1 MSNQTIAA
9 ACIEAL
15 GRVIY
20 GKEPQIREILLALLA
35 GGHVL
40 LEDIPGVGKTRL
52 ARAFARVM
60 GLEYRRVQFTPD
72 LMPSD
77 LTGFSVW
84 RRDQEQFV
92 YQKGSVFCNL
102 LLADELNRTSPRTQ
116 SALLEAMEERQ
127 VTVEGVTRPLPEPF
141 FVIATQNPF
150 GSAGTQPLPPAQL
163 DRFLVS
169 LSLGYPDRESELALV
184 NAPADEARLAALPAL
199 LTAHALQAL
208 QQEAA
213 GLYISDSVGAYLVD
227 LVRATREHPDL
238 RQGASPRATLA
249 LAKLARAAAWLD
261 GRDFVIPQDVAEQY
275 LYALPHRLQLTDA
288 ARLAGT
294 TARAILQQILD
305 RVPAPRL
312 GDRRR

>member
-1 MSNQTIAA
+1 MSNQNLAA

-20 GKEPQIREILLALLA
+20 GKEAQIREILLALLA

-52 ARAFARVM
+52 ARAFARVL
-60 GLEYRRVQFTPD
+60 GLEFRRVQFTPD

-84 RRDQEQFV
+84 RRDREQFV
-92 YQKGSVFCNL
+92 YQPGSLFCNL
-102 LLADELNRTSPRTQ
+102 LLADELNRTSPKTQ

-127 VTVEGVTRPLPEPF
+127 VSVEGVTRALPRPF
-141 FVIATQNPF
+141 FVLATQNPL

-169 LSLGYPDRESELALV
+169 LSLGYPDRDSELALV
-184 NAPADEARLAALPAL
+184 NAPADEARLAELPVL
-199 LTAHALQAL
+199 LNPRTLQAW
-208 QQEAA
+208 QQEIAE
-213 GLYISDSVGAYLVD
+213 LYISDQVGAYLVD
-227 LVRATREHPDL
+227 LVRATRQNPAL

-249 LAKLARAAAWLD
+249 LARLARASAWLD
-261 GRDFVIPQDVAEQY
+261 GRDFAIPRDVAGQY
-275 LYALPHRLQLTDA
+275 TYALAHRLQRTDA

-294 TARAILQQILD
+294 TAGDILQEILAAA
-305 RVPAPRL
+305 PAPTL
-312 GDRRR
+312 GARR